1 VARVDIVS
9 NDNNWS
15 NERLPLLI
23 AFLAFF
29 YLYITL
35 LHFFRISLMSH
46 LHLRQSSLLDQ
57 LDQTIEHIFALS

>member
-1 VARVDIVS
+1 MARVDIVS

-23 AFLAFF
+23 ALLAFF